1 MNNLKQKILITRIR
15 KGDREAFK
23 EIYKIYSDRI
33 YRFIFFRLTSEE
45 EAQDLLQETF
55 LRLWNYLKNKEN
67 EIKSLNAL
75 TYKIA
80 RNLIAE
86 FYRKRDSQISQT
98 IDLEEIEFK
107 LEDQKNINAEKEL
120 DIKIDIK
127 LIKSKLENL
136 KNEEYR
142 EVIEMKFLDQL
153 SHKEIAEVLEKT
165 EQNVRVILH
174 RAIRKIREE
183 VNE

>member
-1 MNNLKQKILITRIR
+1 MNKIKQKILITRIR
-15 KGDREAFK
+15 KGDKDAFK

-33 YRFIFFRLTSEE
+33 YRFIFFRLISEE
-45 EAQDLLQETF
+45 ETQDLLQETF

-86 FYRKRDSQISQT
+86 FYRKRSSQISEE
-98 IDLEEIEFK
+98 IDLEEVEFK
-107 LEDQKNINAEKEL
+107 TEDKNNVGVEKEL

-127 LIKSKLENL
+127 LIKTKLKNL

-174 RAIRKIREE
+174 RAIKKIREE
-183 VNE
+183 IK